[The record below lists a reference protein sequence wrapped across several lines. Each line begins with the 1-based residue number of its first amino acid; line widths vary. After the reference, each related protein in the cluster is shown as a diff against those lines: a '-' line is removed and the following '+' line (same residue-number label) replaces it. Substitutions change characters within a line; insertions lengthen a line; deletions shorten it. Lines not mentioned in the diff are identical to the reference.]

1 MTVNQHR
8 NVGRRVRLVSV
19 QDQYTH
25 LLPGDEGTIT
35 RVGSDPWGVI
45 YHITWDSGS
54 QLSLCADQ
62 DRFLILPSQPGGQPV
77 IVGPP
82 VVDIE
87 EAPPVTSPPGA
98 QTLPP
103 ATISAP
109 SADDVARAS
118 QLWDDA
124 LIQALAARGVTATG
138 LGNGAVRLDHPAV
151 QDLILR
157 LPVARPSSTAVGTRQ
172 PSR

>member
-35 RVGSDPWGVI
+35 RVGSDPWGLI
-45 YHITWDSGS
+45 YDVAWDSGS
-54 QLSLCADQ
+54 TLSLIVGEDA
-62 DRFLILPSQPGGQPV
+62 FVILPLAPGGQCT
-77 IVGPP
+77 
-82 VVDIE
+82 VVDIPA
-87 EAPPVTSPPGA
+87 APPVTSPPGA